1 MLFSDEELL
10 AKVPRRDMRAVARLI
25 TLVENRVP
33 RARPIQA
40 KLFERTGRAHVI
52 GVTGS
57 PGAGKSTLVDQIALE
72 FRKLG
77 KSVAILA
84 VDPTSPFTGGAVLG
98 DRIRMALAAEDEGI
112 FIRSMATRGALG
124 GISRATLDAIQIL
137 DVAGFDIILVETV
150 GVGQSEVDIVRTA
163 HTCLV
168 VLVPGMGDTVQA
180 IKAGILEIA
189 DAFVI
194 NKADRDGADLLQR
207 DLRMLVSLSEPE
219 EGAWEPPI
227 LRTIATKGE
236 GVTDLVQKSILHKN
250 WLDNSNKGEERKLAM
265 VKDQIVNLAHD
276 IIEERIHF
284 ERSSELA
291 DAATKCRARELDP
304 FTAAKNLIR

>member
-72 FRKLG
+72 FRRLG

-98 DRIRMALAAEDEGI
+98 DRIRMATAAEDEGI

-163 HTCLV
+163 HTCFV

-219 EGAWEPPI
+219 EGSWEPPI

-236 GVTDLVQKSILHKN
+236 GVADLVQKSLQHKS
-250 WLDNSNKGEERKLAM
+250 WLDSSNKGEERKVAM

-284 ERSSELA
+284 ERSAELEE
-291 DAATKCRARELDP
+291 AAIKCRTRALDP

>member
-1 MLFSDEELL
+1 
-10 AKVPRRDMRAVARLI
+10 
-25 TLVENRVP
+25 
-33 RARPIQA
+33 
-40 KLFERTGRAHVI
+40 
-52 GVTGS
+52 
-57 PGAGKSTLVDQIALE
+57 
-72 FRKLG
+72 
-77 KSVAILA
+77 
-84 VDPTSPFTGGAVLG
+84 
-98 DRIRMALAAEDEGI
+98 
-112 FIRSMATRGALG
+112 MATRGALG

-163 HTCLV
+163 HTCFV

-236 GVTDLVQKSILHKN
+236 GVAELVQKSLEHKA
-250 WLDNSNKGEERKLAM
+250 WLDSSSRGEERKVAM

-284 ERSSELA
+284 ERANELEESA
-291 DAATKCRARELDP
+291 VKCRARELDP
-304 FTAAKNLIR
+304 FSAAKNLIR

>member
-40 KLFERTGRAHVI
+40 KLFEKTGRAHVI

-98 DRIRMALAAEDEGI
+98 DRIRMAMAAEDEGI

-163 HTCLV
+163 HTCFV

-189 DAFVI
+189 DVFVI

-219 EGAWEPPI
+219 EGSWEPPI
-227 LRTIATKGE
+227 LRTVATKGE
-236 GVTDLVQKSILHKN
+236 GVEDLVQKALGHKG
-250 WLDNSNKGEERKLAM
+250 WLDTSGKGEARKVAM

-284 ERSSELA
+284 ERAGELE
-291 DAATKCRARELDP
+291 DAANRCRARTLDP
-304 FTAAKNLIR
+304 FSAAKNLIR

>member
-1 MLFSDEELL
+1 MRFSDEELI

-33 RARPIQA
+33 RARGIQS

-72 FRKLG
+72 FRKRG

-137 DVAGFDIILVETV
+137 DVAGFDVILVETV

-163 HTCLV
+163 HTCFV

-194 NKADRDGADLLQR
+194 NKADREGADLLQR
-207 DLRMLVSLSEPE
+207 DLRMLVSLAEPD

-236 GVTDLVQKSILHKN
+236 GVTELVQKALDHKT
-250 WLDNSNKGEERKLAM
+250 WLDSSGKGEERKVAM
-265 VKDQIVNLAHD
+265 VKDQIVNIAHD
-276 IIEERIHF
+276 IIEEKIHF
-284 ERSSELA
+284 EKSSELEDSA
-291 DAATKCRARELDP
+291 SKCRARTLDP
-304 FTAAKNLIR
+304 FTAAKNLLK

>member
-10 AKVPRRDMRAVARLI
+10 TKVPRRDMRAVARLI

-33 RARPIQA
+33 RARAIQS

-57 PGAGKSTLVDQIALE
+57 PGAGKSTLVDQLALD
-72 FRKLG
+72 FRKAG

-98 DRIRMALAAEDEGI
+98 DRIRMTMAAEDEGI

-137 DVAGFDIILVETV
+137 DVAGFDIVLVETV

-163 HTCLV
+163 HTCFV

-207 DLRMLVSLSEPE
+207 DLRMLLSLVDPE
-219 EGAWEPPI
+219 AGTWEPPI
-227 LRTIATKGE
+227 LRTVATRGE
-236 GVTDLVQKSILHKN
+236 GIKELTEKALAHKV
-250 WLDNSNKGEERKLAM
+250 WLDSSGKGEERKLAM
-265 VKDQIVNLAHD
+265 VKDQIVNIAHD
-276 IIEERIHF
+276 IIEEKIHF
-284 ERSSELA
+284 DRASDLEDYA
-291 DAATKCRARELDP
+291 KKCRARIMDP
-304 FTAAKNLIR
+304 YTAAKNLI